1 MISKAIIEPIRAE
14 YSIESL
20 REAIANC
27 KKYSNYRVLAVF
39 PNYKEV
45 AMSFVVFPTEELLG
59 VSVRINHQRQE
70 INMSCKNGSWI
81 KFLVHGDYVTH
92 GFRVNTLLESPLVS
106 KSTLDNIYAPML
118 IPYRV

>member
-1 MISKAIIEPIRAE
+1 MIIEPIRAE

-27 KKYSNYRVLAVF
+27 KKYPNYRVLAVF
-39 PNYKEV
+39 PNYKEA

-70 INMSCKNGSWI
+70 INLSCKNGSWI
-81 KFLVHGDYVTH
+81 KFLVHTDYLTC
-92 GFRVNTLLESPLVS
+92 GYRVNTLLESPLVS
-106 KSTLDNIYAPML
+106 KNTLDSVYAPML

>member
-1 MISKAIIEPIRAE
+1 MIIEPIRAE

-27 KKYSNYRVLAVF
+27 KEYPNYRVLAVF
-39 PNYKEV
+39 PNYKEA

-59 VSVRINHQRQE
+59 VSVHINHQKRE
-70 INMSCKNGSWI
+70 INLSCKNGSWI
-81 KFLVHGDYVTH
+81 KFIISCENSIGLRVH
-92 GFRVNTLLESPLVS
+92 TLLESALVS
-106 KSTLDNIYAPML
+106 KSTLDNTYAPML